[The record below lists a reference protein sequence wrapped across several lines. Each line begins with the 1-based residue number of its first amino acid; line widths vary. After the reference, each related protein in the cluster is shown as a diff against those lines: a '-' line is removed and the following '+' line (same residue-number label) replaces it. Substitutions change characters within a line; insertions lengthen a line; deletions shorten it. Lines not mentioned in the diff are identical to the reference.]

1 MFDLNFIAREIAQRE
16 AKIEKLIAEIK
27 EFQCL
32 DISINGNVMSYAD
45 WVS

>member
-27 EFQCL
+27 EFSAWTSL
-32 DISINGNVMSYAD
+32 SMATL
-45 WVS
+45 